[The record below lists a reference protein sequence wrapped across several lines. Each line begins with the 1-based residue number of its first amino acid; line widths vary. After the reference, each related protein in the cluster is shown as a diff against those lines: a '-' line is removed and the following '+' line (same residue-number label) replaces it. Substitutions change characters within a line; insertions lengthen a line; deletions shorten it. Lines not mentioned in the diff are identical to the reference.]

1 MKLKTLHIQLNS
13 RWHDNP
19 GKYTGEIEYESE
31 SGKVGMV
38 LNPQVSDALLLC
50 IGEVVTKFAA
60 DAANEVKNSLIA
72 SVAEAGK
79 PLLENQTTDA
89 Q

>member
-1 MKLKTLHIQLNS
+1 MKLKTLKIELNPS
-13 RWHDNP
+13 WSNNA
-19 GKYTGEIEYESE
+19 GKYTGEIEYEGST
-31 SGKVGMV
+31 GKVVML

-89 Q
+89 K